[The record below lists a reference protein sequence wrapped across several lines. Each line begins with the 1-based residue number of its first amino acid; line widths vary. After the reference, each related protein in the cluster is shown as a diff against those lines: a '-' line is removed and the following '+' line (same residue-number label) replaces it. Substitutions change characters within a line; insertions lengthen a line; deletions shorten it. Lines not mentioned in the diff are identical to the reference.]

1 MTSSVREQPAVSSLA
16 TAPSFAQPRILVAD
30 DDDASRG
37 LLARALRSAGYE
49 VLLAANGREATEVIR
64 ATPVDAVVSDIAM
77 PEMSGI
83 QLLKAIRQRDADVPV
98 VLITG
103 SPDVE
108 SAIQAVRHGALLY
121 LKKPVDLDELTRVM
135 GRAVRLGRIA
145 RLKQE
150 ALALLS
156 GGGLGGADLLALESS
171 FDRTLETLWIAYQ
184 PIVRASDG
192 SLFGY
197 EALMRS
203 GEASLPNPGAILD
216 AAERLDRVDELGRAI
231 RAAAAKPIVA
241 MKGDAVLFVNLHS
254 RDLLDATLFSEDTL
268 LASIASRVVLEITE
282 RAALDDVSDA
292 RERIARLRA
301 QGYRIAVDDLGAG
314 YAGLTSFVTLE
325 PELIKLDM
333 SLIRG
338 IDQNPTKRSLV
349 RSVTTLCKELGL
361 LVVAEGV
368 ETRAERDVVV
378 ECGCDL
384 VQGYLL
390 AKPGRPFPSY
400 VW

>member
-1 MTSSVREQPAVSSLA
+1 MPLSVEEQSAPAALESA
-16 TAPSFAQPRILVAD
+16 GSFAEPCILVAD
-30 DDDASRG
+30 DDDGSRG
-37 LLARALRSAGYE
+37 FLARGLRSAGYE
-49 VLLAANGREATEVIR
+49 VLVAANGSEATEIVR
-64 ATPVDAVVSDIAM
+64 ATPVDAIVSDISM
-77 PEMSGI
+77 PGMSGI
-83 QLLKAIRQRDADVPV
+83 DLLKAIRQRDADVPV
-98 VLITG
+98 VLVTG

-108 SAIQAVRHGALLY
+108 SAMEAVRFGALLY
-121 LKKPVDLDELTRVM
+121 LKKPVDLDELRRVM
-135 GRAVRLGRIA
+135 ARAVRLGRIA

-156 GGGLGGADLLALESS
+156 GGGLGGADLLALEAS
-171 FDRTLETLWIAYQ
+171 FDRTLDTLWIAYQ

-203 GEASLPNPGAILD
+203 NESSLPHPGAILD
-216 AAERLDRVDELGRAI
+216 AAERLDRVGELGRAI
-231 RAAAAKPIVA
+231 RAAAAVPLANVPN
-241 MKGDAVLFVNLHS
+241 DVTLFVNLHS
-254 RDLLDATLFSEDTL
+254 RDLLDATLFSAETP
-268 LASIASRVVLEITE
+268 LAAMAGRVVLEITE
-282 RAALDDVSDA
+282 RAALDDVRDA

-301 QGYRIAVDDLGAG
+301 QGFRIAVDDLGAG

-333 SLIRG
+333 SLVRD
-338 IDQNPTKRSLV
+338 IDRHPMKRSLV
-349 RSVTTLCKELGL
+349 RSVTLLCKELGL

-368 ETRAERDVVV
+368 ETMAERNTVV

-384 VQGYLL
+384 VQGYLI
-390 AKPGRPFPSY
+390 AKPGRAFPNH

>member
-1 MTSSVREQPAVSSLA
+1 MSLPVREQPGSSQLG
-16 TAPSFAQPRILVAD
+16 TAGSFAVPRVLVAD
-30 DDDASRG
+30 DDAASRG
-37 LLARALRSAGYE
+37 LLARGLRSMGYE
-49 VLLAANGREATEVIR
+49 VLVAANGREAADLIR
-64 ATPVDAVVSDIAM
+64 ESPVDAIVSDISM

-98 VLITG
+98 VLVTG

-108 SAIQAVRHGALLY
+108 SAMQAVKHGALLY
-121 LKKPVDLDELTRVM
+121 LRKPVDLDELGRVM
-135 GRAVRLGRIA
+135 ARAVRLGRIA

-156 GGGLGGADLLALESS
+156 GGGLGGADLFALESS
-171 FDRTLETLWIAYQ
+171 FDRMLETLWIAYQ
-184 PIVRASDG
+184 PIVRSADG

-203 GEASLPNPGAILD
+203 GELSLPHPGAILD
-216 AAERLDRVDELGRAI
+216 AAERLDRVDELGRII
-231 RAAAAKPIVA
+231 RAAAAKPVLA
-241 MKGDAVLFVNLHS
+241 LGGDTVLFVNLHS
-254 RDLLDATLFSEDTL
+254 RDLMDATLFSGETP
-268 LASIASRVVLEITE
+268 LAEIASRVVLEITE

-292 RERIARLRA
+292 RDRIARLRA
-301 QGYRIAVDDLGAG
+301 QGFRIAVDDLGAG

-333 SLIRG
+333 SLIRN
-338 IDQNPTKRSLV
+338 IDQHPMKRSLV
-349 RSVTTLCKELGL
+349 RSVTLLCKELGL

-384 VQGYLL
+384 VQGYLI
-390 AKPGRPFPSY
+390 AKPGRPFPTY
-400 VW
+400 AW

>member
-1 MTSSVREQPAVSSLA
+1 MTLSVREQSAQPSLEPAG
-16 TAPSFAQPRILVAD
+16 SFAQPRILVAD

-37 LLARALRSAGYE
+37 FLARGLRSAGYE
-49 VLLAANGREATEVIR
+49 VVLASNGAEATDIVR
-64 ATPVDAVVSDIAM
+64 ASPVDAIVSDISM
-77 PEMSGI
+77 PEMTGI

-108 SAIQAVRHGALLY
+108 SAMEAVRFGALLY
-121 LKKPVDLDELTRVM
+121 LKKPVDLEELRRVM
-135 GRAVRLGRIA
+135 ARAVRLGRIA

-150 ALALLS
+150 ALVLLS
-156 GGGLGGADLLALESS
+156 GGGLGGADLLALEAS
-171 FDRTLETLWIAYQ
+171 FERTLETLWIAYQ
-184 PIVRASDG
+184 PIVRAKDG

-203 GEASLPNPGAILD
+203 NEPALPHPGAILD

-231 RAAAAKPIVA
+231 RAAAVVPIA
-241 MKGDAVLFVNLHS
+241 AIPSDIALFVNLHS
-254 RDLLDATLFSEDTL
+254 LDLLDATLFSDETP
-268 LASIASRVVLEITE
+268 LAAMAGRVVLEITE
-282 RAALDDVSDA
+282 RAALDGVNDA

-301 QGYRIAVDDLGAG
+301 RGYRIAVDDLGAG
-314 YAGLTSFVTLE
+314 YSGLTSFILLE
-325 PELIKLDM
+325 PELVKLDM
-333 SLIRG
+333 SLIRN
-338 IDQNPTKRSLV
+338 IDQHSMKRSLV
-349 RSVTTLCKELGL
+349 RSVTLLCKELGL

-384 VQGYLL
+384 VQGYLI
-390 AKPGRPFPSY
+390 ARPGRPFPSY
-400 VW
+400 AW